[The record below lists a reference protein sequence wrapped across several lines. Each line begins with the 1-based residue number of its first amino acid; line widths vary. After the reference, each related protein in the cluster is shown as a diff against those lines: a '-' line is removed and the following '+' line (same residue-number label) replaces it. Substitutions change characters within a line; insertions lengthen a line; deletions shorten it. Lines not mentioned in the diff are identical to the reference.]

1 MEYKIMTV
9 TELPDWS
16 LIPQAQIA
24 TYPWGGEYH
33 PLAWARLCFVPGR
46 GFLLRLECEETDPKA
61 TYAKINDPVCKDS
74 CLEAFLNFKP
84 ELPGCGYLNLEAN
97 AKGTFLCG
105 YGKDRYGRKSL
116 GDLGVPYPTVTPFST
131 ESSWGWVAE
140 IPLPLL
146 QQVYGE
152 AEFVPGDRIKGNF
165 YKCGDE
171 TKTPHYGSW
180 NPIENPTPD
189 FHRPEGFGELVIL
202 P

>member
-24 TYPWGGEYH
+24 TYPWGGEYR

-171 TKTPHYGSW
+171 LQTPHFLSW
-180 NPIENPTPD
+180 NPIQIEQPD
-189 FHRPEGFGELVIL
+189 FHRPDFFGTLEFE
-202 P
+202 

>member
-1 MEYKIMTV
+1 MGQTLFCAGPWLSPSVGMRGDGSEGYVRKDQRSGLQRQ
-9 TELPDWS
+9 LP
-16 LIPQAQIA
+16 
-24 TYPWGGEYH
+24 
-33 PLAWARLCFVPGR
+33 
-46 GFLLRLECEETDPKA
+46 
-61 TYAKINDPVCKDS
+61 
-74 CLEAFLNFKP
+74 EAFLNFKP

>member
-24 TYPWGGEYH
+24 TYPWGGEYR

-116 GDLGVPYPTVTPFST
+116 GDLRCRINGDAFST
-131 ESSWGWVAE
+131 ESSWGRSQ

-146 QQVYGE
+146 QQVYRRRSLCLR
-152 AEFVPGDRIKGNF
+152 RIGKF